1 MIRSKPYFILK
12 IYILNNVNLTSQ
24 IKYIRYSETK
34 RNLLEVVLTESL
46 LTEWAHNLEFLDL
59 FRYPNP
65 IHLAWM
71 GLEKVYHQ
79 E

>member
-46 LTEWAHNLEFLDL
+46 LTE
-59 FRYPNP
+59 
-65 IHLAWM
+65 
-71 GLEKVYHQ
+71 
-79 E
+79 